1 MRKNS
6 NKIWNHQLYKT
17 LNSYILPLICLVLFI
32 ILNFFDFK
40 IYNSNGLDKIMQS
53 TITLTSII
61 LGFFGTLLGQIL
73 STLREEKKEKKDSEE
88 KLMSWYFNTVNIKV
102 FTNKV
107 LLSILNGVLLLVISL
122 VVIAKDAYH
131 ATTLIILWYF
141 WLFLLLSFLTYQFSI
156 YKVFIKLIFYDRESN
171 NPEKVSGA
179 MTEEECREFNRK
191 HSACETQSK
200 NGPITF
206 KINERIKK

>member
-1 MRKNS
+1 
-6 NKIWNHQLYKT
+6 
-17 LNSYILPLICLVLFI
+17 
-32 ILNFFDFK
+32 
-40 IYNSNGLDKIMQS
+40 MQS